1 MSPPANDHESSGSGL
16 YVINLD
22 SSSIP
27 MPLTVPFRHDLIGFT
42 VFRSRS
48 FEHCRERFRLH
59 LGYFESERRAKEALP
74 VVRKHYPDA
83 RISAAPATNL
93 GSLDDTLN
101 TEFRLL
107 RTAYARVVTHASTT
121 ATPAPVPAE
130 VVAGTVVKPPSLDA
144 GKRASAPTVQLPQH
158 YAVQLEWSLAP
169 IVAADVPPLA
179 ILKAY
184 HLYTVRM
191 LREGF
196 PQQGLRLGFFTTAEA
211 ARAIAESVRQEFPEV
226 AVVPV
231 SHREH
236 SRAIELA
243 RQRALRAVAAGNAPG
258 ASAVTR
264 ESEGRAAPARAAV
277 PTLRAA
283 PPRAQGSVSP
293 VQATRK
299 REEIPPPRDAPALKI
314 DHWRDW

>member
-1 MSPPANDHESSGSGL
+1 MSPPANEDESSGMGL

-27 MPLTVPFRHDLIGFT
+27 MALTVPFRHELIGFT

-48 FEHCRERFRLH
+48 FEHGRERFRLH

-74 VVRKHYPDA
+74 IVRKHYPDA
-83 RISAAPATNL
+83 WISAAPATNL
-93 GSLDDTLN
+93 GSLDNTLN

-121 ATPAPVPAE
+121 VTPAPVPAE
-130 VVAGTVVKPPSLDA
+130 VVAGTVVKEPSLDA
-144 GKRASAPTVQLPQH
+144 GKRASAPTVQPPQH

-179 ILKAY
+179 ILKAH

-191 LREGF
+191 LREGL

-211 ARAIAESVRQEFPEV
+211 ARVIAESVRHEFPEV

-231 SHREH
+231 SHREY
-236 SRAIELA
+236 SRAIDLA
-243 RQRALRAVAAGNAPG
+243 QQRALKAVAGGNAPG
-258 ASAVTR
+258 TSAVTS
-264 ESEGRAAPARAAV
+264 ESEGHTAPARAAV
-277 PTLRAA
+277 PTLPAA
-283 PPRAQGSVSP
+283 PSRARGLVSP
-293 VQATRK
+293 VQAPHK
-299 REEIPPPRDAPALKI
+299 REEIPSPLDAPDLKI